1 METMRGKII
10 QCKRKLYIS
19 MLRFSKLRS
28 QRFCM
33 YVTGELRVIE
43 KAGIED
49 KKHQATLIKCTQ
61 QTWTI
66 WDFFNNSC
74 MGEKQ
79 FELVLVFDKW
89 KRLFSQPSFGNK
101 I

>member
-1 METMRGKII
+1 
-10 QCKRKLYIS
+10 

-33 YVTGELRVIE
+33 YATGELRVIE

-61 QTWTI
+61 QT
-66 WDFFNNSC
+66 
-74 MGEKQ
+74 
-79 FELVLVFDKW
+79 
-89 KRLFSQPSFGNK
+89 
-101 I
+101 